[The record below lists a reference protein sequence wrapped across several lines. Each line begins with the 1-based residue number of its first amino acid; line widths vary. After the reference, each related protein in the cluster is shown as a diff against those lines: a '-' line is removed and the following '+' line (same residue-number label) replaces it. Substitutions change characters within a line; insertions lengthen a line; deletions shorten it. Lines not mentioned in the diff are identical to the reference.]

1 MSDLGGWLDSLG
13 LSKYHSVLAE
23 NEIDLEILP
32 DLTEEDLERIG
43 IPLGARRKLRNAL
56 GKLKTSQDPRAAAR
70 PPRVVTAAETRG
82 AARAG
87 PPPVPQADER
97 RQLTVMFCDIV
108 GFTELASRLDPE
120 VLQRIIRRYEDTC
133 AAAIARYEG
142 YVFQRLGDGIVAFFG
157 YPLAHEGEAERAI
170 RAGLEMVESL
180 SQIDVPDVGH
190 LQVRIGIATGLV
202 VVSSTRKGAVGE
214 TMNLAARLQEIAQP
228 ESVVVSG
235 RVHRLC
241 AGSFRFEDRGE
252 HTLKGISQAT
262 HAFRILGVSEAAS
275 RFEAAT
281 QQGLTPL
288 VGREQEIGLLLEHWD
303 LAQEGEGQVVLL
315 SGEPGIG
322 KSRILSALRER
333 LEGKCAATIRC
344 QCSPYYVNTAFY
356 PSIDNFER
364 ALKFARDEPPSSKL
378 DKLEA
383 LMIAHYRRPLKD
395 VRFIASMLSIPCED
409 RYGPLSM
416 TPERQKDETIRS
428 LADLTEAAA
437 RRAPTLLVYEDVH
450 WADPTTLEVVS
461 LLIDRVRSFPLLMV
475 LTHRPEFRHRWSE
488 HGHVTALN
496 LSKLTR
502 VQSSVLVSNLA
513 QSKALPHDLL
523 EQILART
530 DGVPLFVEELT
541 RSILESGEL
550 KDAGDRYEY
559 AGSNHTIAIPAT
571 LRDSLMARLD
581 RYLPVREIAQI
592 GAAIG
597 REFSYELISAVAPR
611 SKAELDEALAQLTD
625 SGLASKRGTMS
636 EAVYTFKH
644 ALVRDTAYD
653 SLLKS
658 RRQELHRKIAR
669 VIEERFPGTKDTEPE
684 LLAHH
689 YTEAGMLQEAVGYW
703 AKAGQRAVDGSA
715 YQEAL
720 GHLTTGLALL
730 PSLPPSVECNKQELR
745 LQTAR
750 AAAMQATQGFGGQET
765 GRAYSRAREI
775 CKELADA
782 PEIFPVLHGVFLFHM
797 LRGDI
802 QRGHDTAT
810 ECLQR
815 AQVQD
820 DVTALMIGHRSV
832 GSALLHLGEFAE
844 AGEHLR
850 KLRELAELKYRDSTG
865 AASLSPDFERVTP
878 EPLVYGIHP
887 RTAAPAFLSM
897 TLYVLGYPSQARAAA
912 KEAMGH
918 AEQLGHLQN
927 LGYALYWSNLTG
939 IHLRDLDAVRE
950 RAERLQSLAQ
960 QGFLQWAAFGAFQEG
975 AALAGLGDAQAGIAK
990 MRQGLNEYQ
999 ALGSV
1004 LYLPFMQALMAVAL
1018 ARARHT
1024 DEAMA
1029 MVKDALVRSKV
1040 TQEFWFAAEL
1050 HRLQGE
1056 LLRQGAAEA
1065 AEASFRQS
1073 LDIARK
1079 QGAKSWELRAAM
1091 SLARLRRDQ
1100 GMHAQGR
1107 ALLVPVYKWFAEGFD
1122 TPDLQE
1128 ANALLEELSRA

>member
-1 MSDLGGWLDSLG
+1 MSDLRRWLDGLG
-13 LSKYHSVLAE
+13 LSRYHSVLAE

-32 DLTEEDLERIG
+32 ELTEEDLEKIG
-43 IPLGARRKLRNAL
+43 IPLGPRRKLFRAL
-56 GKLKTSQDPRAAAR
+56 PAVKGVQGSAAAATR
-70 PPRVVTAAETRG
+70 PLPSATSDDARAVGEAAES
-82 AARAG
+82 AL
-87 PPPVPQADER
+87 PPGER

-108 GFTELASRLDPE
+108 GFTELASRLDLE
-120 VLQRIIRRYEDTC
+120 VLQSITRRYEDTC
-133 AAAIARYEG
+133 AAAITRYEG

-180 SQIDVPDVGH
+180 SQIDVPDVGR
-190 LQVRIGIATGLV
+190 LQVRIGIATGV
-202 VVSSTRKGAVGE
+202 VVVMSGEKGAVGE
-214 TMNLAARLQEIAQP
+214 TMNVAARLQEIAQP
-228 ESVVVSG
+228 ESVVVSE
-235 RVHRLC
+235 RVARLGG
-241 AGSFRFEDRGE
+241 GSFRYEELAAQPLR
-252 HTLKGISQAT
+252 GISRPMR
-262 HAFRILGVSEAAS
+262 AFRILGVSEAAS

-281 QQGLTPL
+281 TQGLTAM
-288 VGREQEIGLLLEHWD
+288 VGREQEIGLLMEQWE

-333 LEGKCAATIRC
+333 LEGKCATTVRC

-383 LMIAHYRRPLKD
+383 LMITHYRRPLKD
-395 VRFIASMLSIPCED
+395 VRFVASMLSIPCED

-437 RRAPTLLVYEDVH
+437 RRAPTLVIYEDVH
-450 WADPTTLEVVS
+450 WADPTTLEVLD
-461 LLIDRVRSFPLLMV
+461 LLIDRVRGFPLLTI
-475 LTHRPEFRHRWSE
+475 LTHRPEFRDRWSG

-502 VQSSVLVSNLA
+502 VQSSALVSNLA
-513 QSKALPHDLL
+513 RRKALPPDVL

-541 RSILESGEL
+541 KSILESGDL

-559 AGSNHTIAIPAT
+559 AGADHTIAVPAT

-625 SGLASKRGTMS
+625 SGLAFKRGTIP

-669 VIEERFPGTKDTEPE
+669 VVEERFPTTKDTEPE

-703 AKAGQRAVDGSA
+703 AKAGQRAVDGST

-730 PSLPPSVECNKQELR
+730 PSLPLSAERNKQELR

-750 AAAMQATQGFGGQET
+750 AAALQATQGFGGQET
-765 GRAYSRAREI
+765 GRAYSRAREL
-775 CKELADA
+775 CTELGDA
-782 PEIFPVLHGVFLFHM
+782 AEVFPVLHGVFLFHM
-797 LRGDI
+797 LRGEI
-802 QRGHDTAT
+802 RRGHDVAK
-810 ECLQR
+810 EYLQR
-815 AQVQD
+815 AESQD
-820 DVTALMIGHRSV
+820 DVIPLMFGQRTMA
-832 GSALLHLGEFAE
+832 SALFQLGKFAE
-844 AGEHLR
+844 SAAHL
-850 KLRELAELKYRDSTG
+850 KKMQELAESKRYESSTG
-865 AASLSPDFERVTP
+865 
-878 EPLVYGIHP
+878 VYGLHP

-897 TLYVLGYPSQARAAA
+897 TLYVLGYSSQARAAA
-912 KEAMGH
+912 MEAMSH
-918 AEQLGHLQN
+918 ADQLGHLHN

-939 IHLRDLDAVRE
+939 IHLRDLGAVRQ
-950 RAERLQSLAQ
+950 RAERLQSL
-960 QGFLQWAAFGAFQEG
+960 GRDSLFQWAAFGAFQEG
-975 AALAGLGDAQAGIAK
+975 AALAGLGDTQAGIVK

-1018 ARARHT
+1018 ARAKRT
-1024 DEAMA
+1024 DEAMTA
-1029 MVKDALVRSKV
+1029 LNDAVARSKV
-1040 TQEFWFAAEL
+1040 TQESWFEPEL

-1056 LLRQGAAEA
+1056 LLRQGAADA
-1065 AEASFRQS
+1065 AEASFRS
-1073 LDIARK
+1073 ALEIARK

-1100 GMHAQGR
+1100 GKREQAHAI
-1107 ALLVPVYKWFAEGFD
+1107 LVPVYKWFTEGFD
-1122 TPDLQE
+1122 TPDLLE
-1128 ANALLEELSRA
+1128 ASGLLDELALA